1 MMCAEER
8 RARGG
13 RHRGFTLI
21 ELLVVIAI
29 IAVLIALL
37 LPAVQQAREAA
48 RRTQCKNNLKQLG
61 LGLHNYHDTLLVFP
75 PRKVGTDSN
84 RRMSGFYG
92 LLPYLEQGALYNAIK
107 AGDPANGIPP
117 EGPPVWQGWSVWNVT
132 LPWAM
137 CPSDGAGGNTQRNH
151 NYMFSVG
158 DTIDNN
164 RDSTNVRGMFSS
176 RTAINMGQLSDGT
189 SNTIAMSERLRG
201 DVAPTTGNQIRV
213 KQGSA
218 LSVGGIVTNP
228 GECLTTVGVGGY
240 YDASVQAK
248 SKGGVRIWDGQVQ
261 WVGFTTVIGPNGPSC
276 EVGANEGGDSHST
289 ILAPTSNH
297 TGGVNALMADG
308 SVRFISDSIHT
319 GDLNMPSVTSGI
331 SPYGV
336 WGALGSRAG
345 GEAVGEF

>member
-1 MMCAEER
+1 MMSSEER
-8 RARGG
+8 RARMR

-61 LGLHNYHDTLLVFP
+61 LALHNYHDTLLTFP
-75 PRKVGTDSN
+75 PRETGTSTN
-84 RRMSGFYG
+84 SRMSGFYG
-92 LLPYLEQGALYNAIK
+92 LLPYLEQGALYDAIK

-117 EGPPVWQGWSVWNVT
+117 QGPAVWSSWSVWDVT
-132 LPWAM
+132 QPWAL
-137 CPSDGAGGNTQRNH
+137 CPSDSSGGTTVKRV

-164 RDSTNVRGMFSS
+164 AHSTNVRGLFSQ
-176 RTAINMGQLSDGT
+176 RNGVNMGQISDGT
-189 SNTIAMSERLRG
+189 SNTIAMAEHLRG
-201 DVAPTTGNQIRV
+201 DQGPTAGNQVRI
-213 KQGSA
+213 KEGIA

-228 GECLTTVGVGGY
+228 GECLATVGEGGY
-240 YDASVQAK
+240 YTASTQAK
-248 SKGGVRIWDGQVQ
+248 IKSGGRLWDGQVQ

-276 EVGANEGGDSHST
+276 AVTDNASGDDASS
-289 ILAPTSNH
+289 ILSPSSNH